1 VTAGFSSQPVPQ
13 IGSTRCLPKPGKI
26 QQAGLLERVALHHRP
41 DVMVVGQLSTEQ
53 DVSAAVNIARSQHVL
68 LVAAAP
74 ARDLQ
79 ELLQDATLCQLV
91 GASHAPSDTTTTS
104 SGSSSITV
112 EPVLQR
118 ARLAPFAIAAELLS
132 SNR

>member
-1 VTAGFSSQPVPQ
+1 M
-13 IGSTRCLPKPGKI
+13 
-26 QQAGLLERVALHHRP
+26 ERVALHHRP
-41 DVMVVGQLSTEQ
+41 DVMVVGQLATEQ